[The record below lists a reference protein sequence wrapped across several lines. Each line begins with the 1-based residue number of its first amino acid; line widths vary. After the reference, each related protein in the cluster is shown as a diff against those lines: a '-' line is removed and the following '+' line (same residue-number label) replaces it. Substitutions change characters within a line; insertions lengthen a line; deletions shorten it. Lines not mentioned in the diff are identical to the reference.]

1 MKNSNTEKVVL
12 ALLREVS
19 FVTDEDAVA
28 LDSHFEADLGLDS
41 LDIIELYMSVEAKFD
56 IDSDILEK
64 GERAWTGRELVAKL
78 KDVPLRSA
86 GADFEPGLDFDSL
99 PELEQWDWIAKARA
113 YAPDAGPKQV
123 LRLAIQSYEESA
135 SNATA

>member
-1 MKNSNTEKVVL
+1 MKHSDTEKIVL
-12 ALLREVS
+12 ALLREAS
-19 FVTDEDAVA
+19 FVTNGDTVS
-28 LDSHFEADLGLDS
+28 LDSHFESDLGLDS
-41 LDIIELYMSVEAKFD
+41 LDIIELNMSVEAKFN

-64 GERAWTGRELVAKL
+64 GERPWTGRELVAKL
-78 KDVPLRSA
+78 KDAPLRSA
-86 GADFEPGLDFDSL
+86 GADPEPGLDFDTL

-135 SNATA
+135 SSATA